1 MSKGGRYP
9 SRGRLDVL
17 NTSEVYP
24 SICAFDI
31 PEVPKFAGELPKR
44 FVAWPNRKRAEAAD
58 GLHFFVDDTRFE
70 PVWDDVGRY
79 QRHYKDRVV
88 CSPDFSMYTDWP
100 RAANLWNA
108 YRARWTAR
116 AMAERGALV
125 IPSVTWA
132 GPDTYDFAFEGI
144 RAGSAV
150 AISAYGAKR
159 NEKLFRAGYEA
170 MLHELAAPRRIVV
183 VGGTVP
189 DWMVEVDYFPANTI
203 ADRRKAA

>member
-1 MSKGGRYP
+1 MSRYP
-9 SRGRLDVL
+9 NRGRLDVL

-24 SICAFDI
+24 SACAFGI
-31 PEVPKFAGELPKR
+31 PEVPKFSGKLPAR
-44 FVAWPNRKRAEAAD
+44 FVAWPNRKRAEPDD

-70 PVWDDVGRY
+70 PVWDDVSRY
-79 QRHYKDRVV
+79 QRHYKGRVV

-116 AMAERGALV
+116 AMVERGALV
-125 IPSVTWA
+125 LPSVTWA
-132 GPDTYDFAFEGI
+132 GTDTFDFAFEGI
-144 RAGSAV
+144 RPGSVV

-159 NEKLFRAGYEA
+159 NERLFRAGYMA
-170 MLHELAAPRRIVV
+170 MLHAIAPRRVVV
-183 VGGTVP
+183 VGGTTP
-189 DWMVEVDYFPANTI
+189 DWMVDVDYFPANTI